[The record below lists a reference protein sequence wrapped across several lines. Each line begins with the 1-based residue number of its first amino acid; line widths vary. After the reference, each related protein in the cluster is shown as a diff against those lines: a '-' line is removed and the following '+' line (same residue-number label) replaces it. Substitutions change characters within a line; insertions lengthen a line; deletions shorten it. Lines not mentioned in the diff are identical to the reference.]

1 MKPMFKILIVDDE
14 PDYRE
19 TFRMLLEQ
27 QGYCIET
34 ASGAQEALDILER
47 EYFPLV
53 ITDIM
58 MEGLDG
64 VEFLKRV
71 KEAYPQSTEVIM
83 VTGYGSIETAVQ
95 TMKMGAFGYFI
106 KSHDPEE
113 LMLEIKKV
121 ETLTLLKNK
130 QELQDDRNREPCL
143 LTSRNEKMRR
153 IWDMVA
159 LVADSNANILITGE
173 SGVGKEIVAKRIHQ
187 LSGRA
192 DKAFVPINCQH
203 YPEKLIESEL
213 FGHEKG
219 AFTGAVS
226 RRLGKLEETAGGTI
240 FLDEIGEMDPGTQVK
255 LLRVLETKQ
264 IERIGSNRLIDV
276 DFRLVS
282 ATNRDIVKAVKE
294 GRFREDFLYRINTIE
309 IKVPPLRSRKED
321 LDDLIAC
328 FLSRFEKETGKS
340 VKQISPEALSFLHA
354 YDYPGN
360 VRELKNL
367 IERMVILSPDGILRL
382 NGFEN
387 TAGAEQNVRQAGE
400 DRLPGEAHSLKAGIP
415 VEYEGGESE
424 SRKAWSSA
432 EGRELRTYKEAKQD
446 FEKTY
451 IKEVLE
457 DCGNNITH
465 AAEKMGLS
473 RRQLFNKITEY
484 QIDTEKPKL

>member
-1 MKPMFKILIVDDE
+1 MKKLFKILIVDDE

-27 QGYCIET
+27 RGYVIAT
-34 ASGAQEALDILER
+34 AASAEEALVVLER

-53 ITDIM
+53 ITDFM

-64 VEFLKRV
+64 VEFLKQV
-71 KEAYPQSTEVIM
+71 KDVYKQSVEVIM
-83 VTGYGSIETAVQ
+83 VTGHGSIETAVQ

-113 LMLEIKKV
+113 LIMEIQKV
-121 ETLTLLKNK
+121 ETLVTLKMVQSMNEAQKREEFLLSSKN
-130 QELQDDRNREPCL
+130 EE
-143 LTSRNEKMRR
+143 MRR
-153 IWDMVA
+153 IWDMVGA
-159 LVADSNANILITGE
+159 VADSNANILLTGE

-192 DKAFVPINCQH
+192 EKAFVPINCQH

-219 AFTGAVS
+219 AFTGAFA

-240 FLDEIGEMDPGTQVK
+240 FLDEIGEMDQGTQVK
-255 LLRVLETKQ
+255 LLRALETRQ

-282 ATNRDIVKAVKE
+282 ATNRDVDKAVRQ
-294 GRFREDFLYRINTIE
+294 GSFREDFFYRINTIE
-309 IKVPPLRSRKED
+309 IKIPPLRRRKED
-321 LDDLIAC
+321 LDELILC
-328 FLSRFEKETGKS
+328 FVHRFEKETGKTIGE
-340 VKQISPEALSFLHA
+340 VEPGTLEFLKS

-360 VRELKNL
+360 VRELKNM
-367 IERMVILSPDGILRL
+367 IERMVILSSHGVLRWNGYGNEIQTASGRSAVGEPKKRDSDG
-382 NGFEN
+382 EWK
-387 TAGAEQNVRQAGE
+387 
-400 DRLPGEAHSLKAGIP
+400 P
-415 VEYEGGESE
+415 
-424 SRKAWSSA
+424 
-432 EGRELRTYKEAKQD
+432 YKEAKQE
-446 FEKTY
+446 FEKAY
-451 IKEVLE
+451 ITGVLS
-457 DCGNNITH
+457 DCGNNITR

-484 QIDTEKPKL
+484 QLDTERRQ